1 MSDDQLSDN
10 GMDEEDNF
18 DFLIKRTQE
27 KTNKLAEDFL
37 GANGQSLEVQQ
48 NTQLRASTVYVKKSA
63 PVP

>member
-1 MSDDQLSDN
+1 
-10 GMDEEDNF
+10 
-18 DFLIKRTQE
+18 
-27 KTNKLAEDFL
+27 LAEDFL